1 MRGKDLLECMAY
13 IDDALIEEALNPR
26 IISHKGKPAAKWV
39 MAVACV
45 IVVGISATAF
55 WSHQNVNVD
64 LKQDSNHIVAQTD
77 IIDSSKE
84 QSAVGRRAAETGLAM
99 EMEEDKANSI
109 APAAQHDISKDA
121 RTESMEDQAAAKSNM
136 ESLEMQKETKL
147 ADLEVQE
154 ETKTAYKV
162 VHDYYKEKDTSE
174 YCYPAPEKG
183 TVLCYHYLQETINY
197 YTTQENATDAIDN
210 RIYAYQ
216 IVIDIYGDVET
227 VDGMQYQ
234 DLYASNAGNLLIE
247 QEYRRLIDLGYMVRL
262 SEDFQLTGVFTKAE
276 IDTFSAASE
285 YGYVFRFE
293 NES

>member
-13 IDDALIEEALNPR
+13 IDDALIEEALNPTIVSR
-26 IISHKGKPAAKWV
+26 KNKPAAKWV
-39 MAVACV
+39 MAAVCV

-64 LKQDSNHIVAQTD
+64 LKQDSNDIVAQTD
-77 IIDSSKE
+77 MIDPSKN
-84 QSAVGRRAAETGLAM
+84 QGAVGRTAETRLAK
-99 EMEEDKANSI
+99 EIEEDTSNSI
-109 APAAQHDISKDA
+109 APAAQYDISKDA
-121 RTESMEDQAAAKSNM
+121 KTESMEDQAAAKSNM

-154 ETKTAYKV
+154 ETKTAYKI
-162 VHDYYKEKDTSE
+162 VHDYYGEKDASE
-174 YCYPAPEKG
+174 YCYPTPEKG

-197 YTTQENATDAIDN
+197 YATQENTTDVIDN

-216 IVIDIYGDVET
+216 VVIDIYGDVET
-227 VDGMQYQ
+227 IDGMQYQ
-234 DLYASNAGNLLIE
+234 DLYYSDAGNLLIE
-247 QEYRRLIDLGYMVRL
+247 QEYRRLIDLGYTVRL